1 MTLDNTKELENE
13 LDNLSPAERDKLF
26 DEINVFFL
34 LSWQG
39 LLEIDQAELADKRG
53 VPRVD
58 CN

>member
-34 LSWQG
+34 LSLQ
-39 LLEIDQAELADKRG
+39 
-53 VPRVD
+53 
-58 CN
+58 